1 MDLITKNSPKK
12 ISACKEFGIKTLDVF
27 GSAVS
32 GKFNDTSDVDFIV
45 VFSDSNPKGRFH
57 RFIGLKL
64 RLEEILAR
72 SVDLISYES
81 IRNPYFKKEVDATKV
96 NVYAA

>member
-12 ISACKEFGIKTLDVF
+12 FSACKEFGIKTLDVF

-45 VFSDSNPKGRFH
+45 VFSDSKRTLPPFH
-57 RFIGLKL
+57 WTQIT
-64 RLEEILAR
+64 
-72 SVDLISYES
+72 S
-81 IRNPYFKKEVDATKV
+81 
-96 NVYAA
+96 